1 MKIVFT
7 GGGTGGHIFP
17 IIAVSRELKKLH
29 FGEDLKL
36 FYYGPK
42 DEFAST
48 VLSQEGIKMKIIPGG
63 KLRRYFSF
71 SNFVDILFRIPWG
84 IFRAFFSLFFLAPD
98 LIFSKG
104 GYGSLPTVIAASFLR
119 IPIFLHESDVS
130 PGLANRFLSRF
141 AIEVFTSFPK
151 TEYFSPRKMIA
162 IGNPI
167 RRELLEGS
175 REEADDLLKLTG
187 EKSVVLVFGGSQGA
201 QKINDALFAIL
212 SEFLTNFEI
221 IHQCGSK
228 NYEAAKQ
235 LIRVITEPE
244 IRKNYHLF
252 PFLREGDLRQ
262 AYHAADIV
270 VSRAGS
276 GSIFEI
282 AALGKPS
289 ILIPLTGSAQN
300 HQQKNAYD
308 YAANGASIVI
318 EEDNLTPRFF
328 LEKLKFL
335 ASSPAILDSMS
346 QKALSFSKPRAA
358 QIMASY
364 LLDYLKV

>member
-1 MKIVFT
+1 MKIIFT

-17 IIAVSRELKKLH
+17 IIAVARELRKLH
-29 FGEDLKL
+29 LGEDLKL
-36 FYYGPK
+36 FYYGPR
-42 DEFAST
+42 DNFTST
-48 VLSQEGIKMKIIPGG
+48 VLSQEGIRIKIIPGG

-71 SNFVDILFRIPWG
+71 SNFIDIVFRIPWG

-98 LIFSKG
+98 VIFSKG
-104 GYGSLPTVIAASFLR
+104 GYGSLPTVIAGRFLR

-141 AIEVFTSFPK
+141 ALEVFTSFPK
-151 TEYFSPRKMIA
+151 TEYFSPRKMTL

-167 RRELLEGS
+167 RTELLEGS
-175 REEADDLLKLTG
+175 AEESKELLKLTG
-187 EKSVVLVFGGSQGA
+187 EKPVVLIFGGSQGA
-201 QKINDALFAIL
+201 QKINDALFSIL
-212 SEFLTNFEI
+212 QEFLELFEV

-235 LIRVITEPE
+235 LVRVMADPE
-244 IRKNYHLF
+244 IRKHYHLY
-252 PFLREGDLRQ
+252 PFLKESELRQ

-282 AALGKPS
+282 AALAKPS
-289 ILIPLTGSAQN
+289 ILIPIADSAQN
-300 HQQKNAYD
+300 HQQKNAYA
-308 YAANGASIVI
+308 YAATGTTIVI
-318 EEDNLTPRFF
+318 EETSLTPRFF
-328 LEKLKFL
+328 LEKLRFL
-335 ASSPAILDSMS
+335 ASSPDTLDSMS
-346 QKALSFSKPRAA
+346 QKALEFSKPRAA

-364 LLDYLKV
+364 LLEYLKI